1 MKYPSSTFT
10 PMITT
15 IAHNKIVL
23 HFSRQRRLNFLLK
36 VCVFLLYVSTTSAQ
50 ANNDSTS
57 VQLFQIIRAGNTAR
71 LKAMLEKGA
80 NANTIFNS
88 YSALMM
94 AALNGSTE
102 EMKLL
107 IAHGADVN
115 FCNNDS
121 LSALWLA
128 VPDYN
133 KTLLLI
139 QHGANANQ
147 RSREGNNVLV
157 KLAAIPGST
166 RLMQLLINKGC
177 DVHRSGRANDMLY
190 NAASTNDTAMLGLL
204 IRYGVSV
211 NDTSVLGDYPVNYA
225 TVFRS
230 FNTLKML
237 VDNGADVNVSPKT
250 GILPLIAGVTPLMW
264 AAVSNDKPS
273 FYYLLQHGAD
283 AKAKTP
289 RGYTTLMFLG
299 MSEDD
304 DPAMTQALIDHG
316 ASPTAKAKDRL
327 DALYFASLKGKTKSA
342 ALLGKYN
349 NK

>member
-36 VCVFLLYVSTTSAQ
+36 VCVFLLYVSPASAQ

-80 NANTIFNS
+80 NANTIFNN

-128 VPDYN
+128 APDYN
-133 KTLLLI
+133 
-139 QHGANANQ
+139 
-147 RSREGNNVLV
+147 
-157 KLAAIPGST
+157 
-166 RLMQLLINKGC
+166 RLP
-177 DVHRSGRANDMLY
+177 RF
-190 NAASTNDTAMLGLL
+190 
-204 IRYGVSV
+204 VSAR
-211 NDTSVLGDYPVNYA
+211 TCC
-225 TVFRS
+225 
-230 FNTLKML
+230 
-237 VDNGADVNVSPKT
+237 
-250 GILPLIAGVTPLMW
+250 
-264 AAVSNDKPS
+264 KP
-273 FYYLLQHGAD
+273 
-283 AKAKTP
+283 
-289 RGYTTLMFLG
+289 
-299 MSEDD
+299 
-304 DPAMTQALIDHG
+304 
-316 ASPTAKAKDRL
+316 
-327 DALYFASLKGKTKSA
+327 
-342 ALLGKYN
+342 
-349 NK
+349 